1 MCKFTKLSLALAISL
16 IVSGQVFAAKIGVGA
31 FWGKNIPI
39 VQQDASVDKLW
50 GMKLI
55 LVPLSF
61 VAIEPNFTYSG
72 MGQAS
77 INLGGIS
84 QIRDGG
90 QIKSWGID
98 LLLGNFNSKF
108 FHFFILGGIAASSI
122 QKENLP
128 DLNSTGYT
136 GGLGF
141 ELTPVKSVGIEA
153 MAKAALIPLQEGGAK
168 DNLGISG
175 GINFYFGL

>member
-1 MCKFTKLSLALAISL
+1 MCKFIRLSLTLALAL
-16 IVSGQVFAAKIGVGA
+16 AMGTQAFAAKIGVGA
-31 FWGKNIPI
+31 FWGKNIPV
-39 VQQDASVDKLW
+39 VQQDASVDNLW

-55 LVPLSF
+55 FVPLSF
-61 VAIEPNFTYSG
+61 VSIQPNFTHSG

-84 QIRDGG
+84 QIREGG

-128 DLNSTGYT
+128 DLNSTGFT

-141 ELTPVKSVGIEA
+141 ELIPVKSVGIET

-168 DNLGISG
+168 DNLGITG